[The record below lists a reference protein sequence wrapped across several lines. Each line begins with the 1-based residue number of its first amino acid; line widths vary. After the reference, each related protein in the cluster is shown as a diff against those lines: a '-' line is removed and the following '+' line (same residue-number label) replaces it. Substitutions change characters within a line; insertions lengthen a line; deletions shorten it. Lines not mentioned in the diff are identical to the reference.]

1 MTNMFMHFMLRVSER
16 FTRTRHLVATMVAL
30 QVLWLVTIWLT
41 GIASNWRK
49 LPFLVVYS
57 IIVGVAIGC
66 MPAGFVA
73 KLRRLKERLSQKER
87 APILALC
94 GVLLIVGI
102 VYAHYQRRYIDEHY
116 NFDASR
122 IVAEEGVE
130 QFFAKY
136 ASLPWLGEQHPPLV
150 PLVYGFTM
158 RILGV
163 NLLIIRLVSLVLA
176 ITTVLLTYLLGSE
189 LYDRDTGLLAMF
201 FLVSFPLFL
210 RMGTAGLTDIPVTFF
225 FSLTLFLMLRLL
237 RAPTYWLAWVAGL
250 SIGAGLL
257 SKYTTVLI
265 YPVLLSYLILGPF
278 RRLKRHLGVM
288 ALVSLGILGIW
299 LAYAY
304 QNSILSAQQETITS
318 YAGVVTTTSGG
329 KRWMLEAVLIR
340 LPSNLGTYNIPL
352 MLVGGLQLLRRRSQ
366 ADLFVLL
373 WVVTVSLLLILTL
386 PNPRYFMPAFP
397 ALAIGMAQGLRR
409 IPEAIERA
417 VLLALLN
424 CGGALYLFVDWYRAH
439 PLLLR

>member
-1 MTNMFMHFMLRVSER
+1 MRIAKRLKQ
-16 FTRTRHLVATMVAL
+16 TRNLLVAMAL
-30 QVLWLVTIWLT
+30 LQMLWLVIIWLT
-41 GIASNWRK
+41 GIASNWKK

-57 IIVGVAIGC
+57 VAVGVAIGC
-66 MPAGFVA
+66 MPAGFVSR
-73 KLRRLKERLSQKER
+73 LRRLKERLSQKER

-94 GVLLIVGI
+94 GVLLIAGI
-102 VYAHYQRRYIDEHY
+102 IYAHYQRRYIDEDY
-116 NFDASR
+116 NFNASR
-122 IVAEEGVE
+122 IVAEEGVG

-136 ASLPWLGEQHPPLV
+136 ANLPWLGEQHPPLV
-150 PLVYGFTM
+150 PLVYGLTM

-201 FLVSFPLFL
+201 FLISFPLFL

-225 FSLTLFLMLRLL
+225 FSLALFLTLCLL
-237 RAPTYWLAWVAGL
+237 RRPAYWLAGIAGL

-257 SKYTTVLI
+257 SKYTMILI
-265 YPVLLSYLILGPF
+265 YPVLLCYVALNSPF

-304 QNSILSAQQETITS
+304 RNGILGAQQDTIVS
-318 YAGVVTTTSGG
+318 YAGIVTTTSGG
-329 KRWMLEAVLIR
+329 RRWMLEAVLIR
-340 LPSNLGTYNIPL
+340 LPSNLGTYSIPL

-397 ALAIGMAQGLRR
+397 ALAIGMAQGLKR

-439 PLLLR
+439 PLFPR